1 MSHIRVP
8 VSMGELLD
16 KLTILEI
23 KSERIDD
30 PHKLRNVERELKLLR
45 TCWEQNAV
53 SGDNLQSLIGEL
65 KTVNQKLWAIEDDIR
80 QKELD
85 QVFDDGFVELARSVY
100 LENDRR
106 ALIKRRIS
114 ELTGS
119 DLVEE
124 KQHPG

>member
-30 PHKLRNVERELKLLR
+30 PEKLRNVERELNLLR
-45 TCWEQNAV
+45 SCWEQSAV
-53 SGDNLQSLIGEL
+53 SGNDLESLIGEL

-106 ALIKRRIS
+106 ALIKRRIN

>member
-30 PHKLRNVERELKLLR
+30 PEKLRNVERELNLLR
-45 TCWEQNAV
+45 SCREQNAV
-53 SGDNLQSLIGEL
+53 SGNDLESLIGEL

-85 QVFDDGFVELARSVY
+85 EVFDDGFVELARSVY

-106 ALIKRRIS
+106 ALIKRRIN

>member
-1 MSHIRVP
+1 
-8 VSMGELLD
+8 MGELLD

-30 PHKLRNVERELKLLR
+30 PEKLRNVERELNLLR
-45 TCWEQNAV
+45 SCWEQSAV
-53 SGDNLQSLIGEL
+53 SGNDLESLIGEL

-106 ALIKRRIS
+106 ALIKRRIN